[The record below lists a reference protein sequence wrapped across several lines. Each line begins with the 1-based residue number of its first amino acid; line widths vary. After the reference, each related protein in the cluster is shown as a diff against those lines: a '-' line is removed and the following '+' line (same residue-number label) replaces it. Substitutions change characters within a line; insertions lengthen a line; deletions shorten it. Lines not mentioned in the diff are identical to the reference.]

1 MNNVGYILF
10 SRLCCLF
17 FTGYTFLLINDVC
30 LMFFLLITDVCLMFF
45 SLIND
50 IYLMLQRYEKFN
62 QPTNSFSE
70 RPVS

>member
-30 LMFFLLITDVCLMFF
+30 LMFF

-50 IYLMLQRYEKFN
+50 VYLMLQRYEKFN

-70 RPVS
+70 LPVS

>member
-1 MNNVGYILF
+1 
-10 SRLCCLF
+10 
-17 FTGYTFLLINDVC
+17 
-30 LMFFLLITDVCLMFF
+30 MFFLLITDVCLMFF

>member
-30 LMFFLLITDVCLMFF
+30 LMFFSLIT
-45 SLIND
+45 D
-50 IYLMLQRYEKFN
+50 IYLMLKRYEKFN